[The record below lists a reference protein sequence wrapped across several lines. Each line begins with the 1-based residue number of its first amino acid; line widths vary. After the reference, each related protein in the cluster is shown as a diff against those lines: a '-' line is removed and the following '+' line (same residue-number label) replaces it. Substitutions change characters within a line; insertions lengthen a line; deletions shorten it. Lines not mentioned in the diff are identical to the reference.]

1 MLAGEASVQSV
12 KSLPDQALHFFVSF
26 RKQFHLYPALSYSPS
41 GKPCARSLFSREV
54 DRFQRRP
61 CQKCQRLGSARL
73 PREMGYHELTGADV
87 AGGSL
92 RGSLRGLMDSSLFS
106 PACCP
111 TLIVGQEPYLSV
123 Y

>member
-1 MLAGEASVQSV
+1 MLPYEV
-12 KSLPDQALHFFVSF
+12 KYHANTATADN
-26 RKQFHLYPALSYSPS
+26 PS